1 MLTIP
6 CSSPSEIEGFGVLQ
20 DPKVLASISTA
31 LVGAILFYLKTTL
44 ISELSAKFEAKFDKS
59 EEKFEAKFDK
69 SEEKFEKQMI
79 FQLLVLLVIG
89 IIALIAII
97 KD

>member
-59 EEKFEAKFDK
+59 EEKFE
-69 SEEKFEKQMI
+69 KQMI